1 MVLQAVHLADNY
13 LRFNQSCQPAF
24 VRIIYAMA
32 LEISIKLNEQMVLS
46 LEDIEALFENRFST
60 KMLVN
65 LERHILSLNNFR
77 TNVATPLDYVLN
89 LLYLF
94 EGEVFTSS
102 NSMDLPVDEIAN
114 DTLYLLHYAM
124 SQYNLSR
131 KKYSSIAI
139 AAICTV
145 LQDAHFDM
153 YQNQMSDMDY
163 EEICEMQKVRDTF
176 LTKVKTQFGDQIDL
190 SEIYEI
196 LREFKQPF
204 KQLQQNIMMDG

>member
-1 MVLQAVHLADNY
+1 MLQAVHLADNY

-102 NSMDLPVDEIAN
+102 TSMDLPVDEIAN